1 MYGSGLVKLIN
12 ESHVMP
18 VSDLM
23 SESSIRFPALDREMQ
38 KESQPI
44 DIHLLCQRLQDFVDV
59 NVPVPDLLAIR
70 KLGMFLYSKF
80 LSPPGDHLL
89 SFCPVDLPGAVIVMG
104 GKVPVLSSG

>member
-70 KLGMFLYSKF
+70 KLGMSLYSKYKPVHF
-80 LSPPGDHLL
+80 ELL
-89 SFCPVDLPGAVIVMG
+89 SRSECKSVFDDFID
-104 GKVPVLSSG
+104 